1 MRLTKLQKEFIDK
14 NLSKGAYVAF
24 PKSIFKS
31 QEYKQWKK
39 EKYKKDVKLNAMEQD
54 THIGKMRYLN
64 VIQYLMMGQQV
75 SKMVL
80 GCPSKISWLFK
91 LILTMAGKN
100 RIDLT
105 IIT

>member
-39 EKYKKDVKLNAMEQD
+39 EKYKKDVKLNAME
-54 THIGKMRYLN
+54 
-64 VIQYLMMGQQV
+64 
-75 SKMVL
+75 
-80 GCPSKISWLFK
+80 
-91 LILTMAGKN
+91 
-100 RIDLT
+100 
-105 IIT
+105 